1 MTYYSNKFATKGAFK
16 KINGTQGGGK
26 QRFLSVSR
34 FILVS
39 VLSFRIKIMLGINLK
54 KKELSVNSL
63 MFDEGNILVEMS
75 CDRIRFVNIS
85 ISEHL
90 NYFSVQQNIF
100 QNSGCLVGLDIR
112 LFLTHYYISKFE
124 KN

>member
-1 MTYYSNKFATKGAFK
+1 MMKKMWREAKIAKGW
-16 KINGTQGGGK
+16 KIRMNFPVCPLILNRNNTQD
-26 QRFLSVSR
+26 QFEE
-34 FILVS
+34 
-39 VLSFRIKIMLGINLK
+39 
-54 KKELSVNSL
+54 KELDWTRNFSRTVCL

-100 QNSGCLVGLDIR
+100 QNSGC
-112 LFLTHYYISKFE
+112 
-124 KN
+124 

>member
-1 MTYYSNKFATKGAFK
+1 MTEQ
-16 KINGTQGGGK
+16 GT
-26 QRFLSVSR
+26 F
-34 FILVS
+34 
-39 VLSFRIKIMLGINLK
+39 
-54 KKELSVNSL
+54 SL

-112 LFLTHYYISKFE
+112 LLSNRYYLIRFE
-124 KN
+124 KNQIFSLNKSSHK

>member
-1 MTYYSNKFATKGAFK
+1 M
-16 KINGTQGGGK
+16 INNFT
-26 QRFLSVSR
+26 V
-34 FILVS
+34 
-39 VLSFRIKIMLGINLK
+39 SFRVKNNTWDRRSKNLT
-54 KKELSVNSL
+54 EQGTFSL

-100 QNSGCLVGLDIR
+100 QNSGC
-112 LFLTHYYISKFE
+112 
-124 KN
+124 